1 MGYSFDPR
9 WDSPTPPMRPVNGQ
23 ARDLISDLGTQLNI
37 LLSIDRRIGEVAGDV
52 KVIHARQG
60 QLVIDI
66 AKTEK
71 RVDKLEHKQGES
83 KWTRQDYLMVG
94 GALLWIGAAAF
105 GKVTWTDS
113 LASITQ
119 MITQIIGLR

>member
-1 MGYSFDPR
+1 
-9 WDSPTPPMRPVNGQ
+9 MRPVNGQ
-23 ARDLISDLGTQLNI
+23 ARDLMSDLGTQLNI

-71 RVDKLEHKQGES
+71 RVDKLERKQGEA

-94 GALLWIGAAAF
+94 GALLWIAAAAF

-119 MITQIIGLR
+119 IMGLR